1 MSIKISKITSMPY
14 DTANDSGTWHDPRR
28 EGTAIKLSK
37 MFGFELCQPDTLQ
50 NLIKSVEKLSYM

>member
-1 MSIKISKITSMPY
+1 MPY